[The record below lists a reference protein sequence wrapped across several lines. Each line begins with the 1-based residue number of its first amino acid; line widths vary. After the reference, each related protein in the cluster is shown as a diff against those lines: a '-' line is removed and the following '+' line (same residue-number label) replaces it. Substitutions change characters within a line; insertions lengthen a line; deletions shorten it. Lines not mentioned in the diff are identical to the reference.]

1 MNATPALNERNLTT
15 GFDVQRLRGDFP
27 ILARSV
33 NGKPLVYADNA
44 ATTQKPSVVIERLRH
59 YYEFE
64 NANIHRGVH
73 TLSAEATAAY
83 EAARGSVQR
92 FINARTSSEIIFTR
106 GTTESINLVAQT
118 WGRKNLCVDD
128 EILVSEL
135 EHHANIVPWQML
147 CEQTG
152 ARLRVAPIN
161 DAGEIEMDKFEA
173 LLSARTRLVA
183 VAQISNALG
192 TINPVGD
199 IISRAHGV
207 GALVL
212 IDGAQA
218 VIHDAVDM
226 QAMGCDFFAFS
237 GHKALGPTGIG
248 VLYGRAELLE
258 AMPPYQG
265 GGDMIKVVSFEH
277 TEYND
282 IPFRFEAGTPHI
294 AGALGLATALDYFA
308 ALDLPAVLA
317 HEDALLVAATA
328 RAQAIAGLRIIGQAA
343 HKAAVLSFEIKG
355 AHLQDLGTLLDHHG
369 VAIRTGHH
377 CAMPVM
383 QHYGVVGTARAS
395 FALYNT
401 LAEVH
406 AVFDAIENVLP
417 MLRA

>member
-1 MNATPALNERNLTT
+1 MNATTALNERAAVPA
-15 GFDVQRLRGDFP
+15 FDVERIRADFP
-27 ILARSV
+27 ILSRQV

-44 ATTQKPSVVIERLRH
+44 ATTQKPTVVIERLRH

-73 TLSAEATAAY
+73 TLSAEATAAH
-83 EAARGSVQR
+83 EQARQSVQR
-92 FINARTSSEIIFTR
+92 FINARESREVIFTR
-106 GTTESINLVAQT
+106 GATESINLVAQT
-118 WGRKNLCVDD
+118 WGRRQLSSDD
-128 EILVSEL
+128 EILISEL

-152 ARLRVAPIN
+152 AKLRVAPIN
-161 DAGEIEMDKFEA
+161 ARGEIEMDKFEA
-173 LLSARTRLVA
+173 LLSARTKLVA
-183 VAQISNALG
+183 VAHISNALG
-192 TINPVGD
+192 TINPVEN
-199 IISRAHGV
+199 IIKLAHDA
-207 GALVL
+207 GAVVL
-212 IDGAQA
+212 IDGAQS
-218 VIHDAVDM
+218 VIHCAIDV
-226 QAMGCDFFAFS
+226 QALGCDFLVFS

-248 VLYGRAELLE
+248 ALYGRAELLE

-265 GGDMIKVVSFEH
+265 GGDMIKVVRFER

-294 AGALGLATALDYFA
+294 SGALGLASALDYFA

-317 HEDALLVAATA
+317 HEDRLLAAATA
-328 RAQAIAGLRIIGQAA
+328 RAEAVPGLRIIGQAA
-343 HKAAVLSFEIKG
+343 RKVAVLSFDIEG
-355 AHLQDLGTLLDHHG
+355 VHPQDLGTLLDHHG

-383 QHYGVVGTARAS
+383 EHYGLAGTARAS

-401 LAEVH
+401 VAEVH
-406 AVFDAIENVLP
+406 AVFDAIAKVLP